1 MELTL
6 KFGECLDLVRIG
18 EEVLVYF
25 CWDEKL
31 GHKLKAMVVVE
42 IREPE
47 AILIN
52 IYLWLMPVTIL
63 SVYLL

>member
-1 MELTL
+1 MELIL
-6 KFGECLDLVRIG
+6 KFGECLGLVRVG
-18 EEVLVYF
+18 EEVYF

-31 GHKLKAMVVVE
+31 GHKLKVMVVLE

-52 IYLWLMPVTIL
+52 LYLWLMPVNVL
-63 SVYLL
+63 DVYLL

>member
-1 MELTL
+1 MELILT
-6 KFGECLDLVRIG
+6 FGGCLYLVRVG
-18 EEVLVYF
+18 EEVYF

-31 GHKLKAMVVVE
+31 GHILKVMVVLE

-52 IYLWLMPVTIL
+52 IYLWLMPVTVL
-63 SVYLL
+63 NVYLL